1 MIESYRFGKITVDG
15 KDYYRDIV
23 IFPDHVKENWWREEG
38 HRLKE
43 KDIDDVIDFQPDIL
57 VVGQGT
63 LERMKITDQVR
74 RLLEER
80 NIVLIAEKTDIAKDE
95 FNRLAGEGKKVV
107 AALHLTC

>member
-15 KDYYRDIV
+15 KDYHRDVV
-23 IFPDHVKENWWREEG
+23 IFLDHVKENWWREEG
-38 HRLKE
+38 HMLKPR
-43 KDIDDVIDFQPDIL
+43 DIDDIIAFQPDIL
-57 VVGQGT
+57 VVGQGA
-63 LERMKITDQVR
+63 LGRMKITDQVK

-95 FNRLAGEGKKVV
+95 FNRLAREGVKVV